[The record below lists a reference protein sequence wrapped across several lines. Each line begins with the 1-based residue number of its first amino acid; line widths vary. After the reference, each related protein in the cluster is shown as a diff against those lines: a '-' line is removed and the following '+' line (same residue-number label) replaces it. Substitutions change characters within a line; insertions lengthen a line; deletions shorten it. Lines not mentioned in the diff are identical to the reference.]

1 MSQTPPGQQPAGGE
15 PASQGP
21 GTPATGSPPDWGR
34 AGRRRRRADGGQ
46 GWWGPPDGRPGAIG
60 PWTGPPPW
68 TTNGPWGQPGWNGPP
83 RRWFL
88 RRFAGLV
95 IGLLLFVVLLA
106 AIGGFV
112 FASILGLLGPDRP
125 GQEGAT
131 VVIRLGGVAV
141 IILGLVAVVSRIRT
155 VAGPI
160 DEMVEATRRVG
171 SGDYAVRV
179 RQPRRGPRELGELA
193 AGFNTMAERLEVDER
208 QRRSLLADVSHELR
222 NPLAVVRGNLEA
234 IIDGVHPADQ
244 AHLASILDE
253 TLVLG
258 RLVEDL
264 RTVALSE
271 AGTLAL
277 HREPT
282 DLGLLIHEAAR
293 SFETMAAAA
302 SVGVNVSPSTDAP
315 ELPVLDVDPVRIR
328 EVLDNLIANALRY
341 TPPGGTVTI
350 EAGRAPGGRSVNVSV
365 SDTGSGIAP
374 EIRAHLF
381 ERFAKTGDSRGSGL
395 GLAIARNLVEAHGG
409 SIAAEGRPGGGTR
422 IRFSLPVGDQPAD

>member
-1 MSQTPPGQQPAGGE
+1 M
-15 PASQGP
+15 
-21 GTPATGSPPDWGR
+21 
-34 AGRRRRRADGGQ
+34 
-46 GWWGPPDGRPGAIG
+46 
-60 PWTGPPPW
+60 
-68 TTNGPWGQPGWNGPP
+68 
-83 RRWFL
+83 
-88 RRFAGLV
+88 

-106 AIGGFV
+106 AIGGVV
-112 FASILGLLGPDRP
+112 FASILGLLGPERP

-131 VVIRLGGVAV
+131 VVVRLGGIALVVLGLAAV
-141 IILGLVAVVSRIRT
+141 ISRIRT

-193 AGFNTMAERLEVDER
+193 AGFNTMAERLEIDER

-293 SFETMAAAA
+293 SFETMAATA
-302 SVGVNVSPSTDAP
+302 SVGIEVSASADAP
-315 ELPVLDVDPVRIR
+315 DLPVLEVDPVRIR

-350 EAGRAPGGRSVNVSV
+350 EAGLAPSGRSVSVSV

-374 EIRAHLF
+374 EVRTHLF

-395 GLAIARNLVEAHGG
+395 GLAIARNLVEAHSG
-409 SIAAEGRPGGGTR
+409 SIGAEGRPGGGTI
-422 IRFSLPVGDQPAD
+422 IRFSLPVSDPSAG